1 MTRLGGLFLAG
12 LLPLA
17 AAGCEKKETKPPAGQ
32 PGPVASG
39 SASAAASVSAGPSIT
54 IPAGT
59 LRAGMLC
66 SATPRVTTEE
76 LVGDSI
82 SLGEFSIDMYPYPND
97 PAQPARVNVSREEAA
112 GLCAAAGKRLCS
124 ELEWERACKGPNN
137 ATFESGPS
145 YNPSNCKRQTD
156 LLPDKRPKCVS
167 AFGVKDLH
175 GLVFEWTSS
184 PWGRGT
190 SGDLGT
196 VRGGFGAAGML
207 QARCANGQSRP
218 PSTRASDL
226 GFRCC
231 SGPANAAQVNLELRR
246 QPPIVDEPA
255 VETNL
260 AAAMLRAM
268 PADHRAVP
276 GAEVRFIKVW
286 RWHPRDNEELLLA
299 RWSVRPN
306 DRSQRTGSE
315 IAVFKVCG
323 QTPSLVARVR
333 GPVESLGSPGA
344 GANPQNVSLS
354 ASTGPDRGDVKL
366 TYSYGSVHVDQ
377 PAWLKAGNMLAT
389 PEPTAS
395 STAIPRIRI
404 PIPRPKPR

>member
-1 MTRLGGLFLAG
+1 MTQLGGFVFAASLVLI
-12 LLPLA
+12 
-17 AAGCEKKETKPPAGQ
+17 AAGCEKETKPAAGQ
-32 PGPVASG
+32 PGVAASG
-39 SASAAASVSAGPSIT
+39 TAAASASVSAGPSVT

-59 LRAGMLC
+59 LRAGTYC
-66 SATPRVTTEE
+66 GGTPRVTTEE

-82 SLGEFSIDMYPYPND
+82 ALGEFSIDAYPYPND
-97 PAQPARVNVSREEAA
+97 PTQPARVNVSREEAA

-124 ELEWERACKGPNN
+124 ELEWERACKGPSN

-156 LLPDKRPKCVS
+156 LLPGKRPKCVS

-190 SGDLGT
+190 SGDLAT
-196 VRGGFGAAGML
+196 VRGGFGPSGML

-218 PSTRASDL
+218 PSTQAPDV

-231 SGPANAAQVNLELRR
+231 SGPANSAQVNLSLHR

-255 VETNL
+255 VEANL

-276 GAEVRFIKVW
+276 DAEVRFVKLW
-286 RWHPRDNEELLLA
+286 RWHPRDNEELLIA
-299 RWSVRPN
+299 RWSARPN
-306 DRSQRTGSE
+306 DRRERTGTE

-323 QTPSLVARVR
+323 TSPSLVARMR

-344 GANPQNVSLS
+344 GANAQMVSLS
-354 ASTGPDRGDVKL
+354 ASTGSDRGDVKL
-366 TYSYGSVHVDQ
+366 SYSYGSVHVDQ
-377 PAWLKAGNMLAT
+377 PAWLKAGNTLAT
-389 PEPTAS
+389 AEPAS
-395 STAIPRIRI
+395 SAIPRLRVPI
-404 PIPRPKPR
+404 PRPRPKPR